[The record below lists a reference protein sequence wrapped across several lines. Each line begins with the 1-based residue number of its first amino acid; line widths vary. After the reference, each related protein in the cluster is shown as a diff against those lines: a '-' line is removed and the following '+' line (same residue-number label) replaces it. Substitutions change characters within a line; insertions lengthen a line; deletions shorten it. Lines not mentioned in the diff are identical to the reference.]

1 VKKLLTGLLLLCAV
15 TVFAGSDSLHA
26 YTGLKRYPPFYDTI
40 SKRIFLRNEQAPFG
54 RKVLLGSGEVL
65 GYNVLITS
73 LLFVLPR
80 QISNWRNITAADV
93 RQQYRRS
100 FTRPPVVDGDVWYI
114 NYIGHPYQGACYYN
128 ALRSQGGKFWQAGL
142 FSLGHSLIWEYAAE
156 GGLEQPSIQDLIVTP
171 IAGSLLGELIHFGTI
186 RMSRNGF
193 TWYEKVFV
201 CLFNPMF
208 AINNGFKYAGV
219 PPRRYR

>member
-1 VKKLLTGLLLLCAV
+1 MKKLLTGLLLLCIA
-15 TVFAGSDSLHA
+15 TAFAGSPVI
-26 YTGLKRYPPFYDTI
+26 YTGGVFKRYPPGYDTT
-40 SKRIFLRNEQAPFG
+40 SKRSFLRNEQAPFG

-65 GYNVLITS
+65 GYNMLVTT

-93 RQQYRRS
+93 RQQYHRS
-100 FTRPPVVDGDVWYI
+100 FTSPPAVDGDVWYI
-114 NYIGHPYQGACYYN
+114 NYVGHPYQGACYYN
-128 ALRSQGGKFWQAGL
+128 ALRSQGAKFWQAGL
-142 FSLGHSLIWEYAAE
+142 FSLGHSLIWEYVAE

-171 IAGSLLGELIHFGTI
+171 IGGSLLGELIHFGTV

-193 TWYEKVFV
+193 TWYEKAFV